1 MQTAEILDQLERL
14 RGKFPKEAVDAAMAR
29 REEITPDLLRILED
43 TANRAAQ
50 HEAEYDYMAHFYALF
65 LLAQFREPRA
75 YPLVFRLASLPS
87 SVLDWVFGDLL
98 TEGLDSVLASVCG
111 GDLTLI
117 KSLVENE
124 AGDEWVRGSALSSL
138 VTLVAVGQ
146 KSREEIISYFGSLFG
161 GKLEQKSSH
170 VWDSLAVNS
179 CQLYAE
185 ELLGDIERA
194 FEEGLIDPSYITPEQ
209 VRDELSS
216 GKERILARLADDPR
230 RCLIEDTVD
239 EMHFWPCFRD
249 RQSSSTV
256 HAAPEWT
263 PKIPVPHSSPIRR
276 DSPKI
281 GRNEPCPCGSNK
293 KYKKCCG
300 ALRIRGPLARHAPL
314 STARGRTTD
323 SSQSAATWIASAT
336 DLTDQTG
343 GTRHDRKKPSV

>member
-14 RGKFPKEAVDAAMAR
+14 RGKLFPKEAVDAAVER
-29 REEITPDLLRILED
+29 REEITPDLLRILDD
-43 TANRAAQ
+43 TANRAEQLKADY
-50 HEAEYDYMAHFYALF
+50 AYMAHYYALY

-75 YPLVFRLASLPS
+75 YPLVVRLASLPT
-87 SVLDWVFGDLL
+87 SVVDGLLDHFL

-124 AGDEWVRGSALSSL
+124 AADQWARGAALDSL
-138 VTLVAVGQ
+138 VTLVAAGQ

-161 GKLEQKSSH
+161 GKLKQKPSQ

-194 FEEGLIDPSYITPEQ
+194 FEEGLIDPSYIAPEY
-209 VRDELSS
+209 VRHELSS
-216 GKERILARLADDPR
+216 GKERILDRLTDDPHHR
-230 RCLIEDTVD
+230 LIEDTVD
-239 EMHFWPCFRD
+239 EMQFWSCFRD

-256 HAAPEWT
+256 HAVPEWT

-300 ALRIRGPLARHAPL
+300 A
-314 STARGRTTD
+314 
-323 SSQSAATWIASAT
+323 
-336 DLTDQTG
+336 
-343 GTRHDRKKPSV
+343 

>member
-14 RGKFPKEAVDAAMAR
+14 RGELFPKEAVDAAVTR
-29 REEITPDLLRILED
+29 REEITPDLLRILDD
-43 TANRAAQ
+43 TANRAEQLKADF
-50 HEAEYDYMAHFYALF
+50 DYMAHYYALY

-75 YPLVFRLASLPS
+75 YPLVVRLASLPT
-87 SVLDWVFGDLL
+87 SVVDSLLDQFL

-124 AGDEWVRGSALSSL
+124 AADQWARGAALDSL
-138 VTLVAVGQ
+138 TTLVAAGQ

-161 GKLEQKSSH
+161 GKLEQKRSH
-170 VWDSLAVNS
+170 VWDSLVVN
-179 CQLYAE
+179 CCELYAD

-194 FEEGLIDPSYITPEQ
+194 FEEGLIDPSYIPPEY
-209 VRDELSS
+209 VRRELSS
-216 GKERILARLADDPR
+216 GKERVLAKLAVNPNHR
-230 RCLIEDTVD
+230 LIEDTVD
-239 EMHFWPCFRD
+239 QMQCWTCFSD

-256 HAAPEWT
+256 HAAPELT

-293 KYKKCCG
+293 KYKRCCG
-300 ALRIRGPLARHAPL
+300 A
-314 STARGRTTD
+314 
-323 SSQSAATWIASAT
+323 
-336 DLTDQTG
+336 
-343 GTRHDRKKPSV
+343 